1 MFLLHTKIM
10 KKFLLLFYPILA
22 GSISLVLLKKNSNEN
37 VSWEFAEAKRETA
50 LGCAPGAA
58 DYADNKGKFIGLLPG
73 WGDHSYTISTQSDSA
88 QIYFNQG
95 LSMYYSYHAREALA
109 SFREAA
115 RFDSTNAFL
124 FWAQALAMGP
134 SYNLGHIYKM
144 GAAVPWVV
152 QNMNRLSPNATARE
166 KDLILAMN
174 QRYDTSDT
182 ADRNRKNLNLGYA
195 AAMKELVNKYPED
208 LEIRA
213 LYVDAMMLVHPWDFW
228 YNNGTPKEWTPELVA
243 YCEKILQE
251 DPQHPAGL
259 HYYIHVTEASRKPEV
274 ALPAADSLLKLFPGV
289 AHMVHMSSH
298 EYERIGYYAQG
309 VRANELA
316 DRSLVVYD
324 SLAKGLFPQVHVPHY
339 YAVNAYCALSGA
351 MQQKASEKT
360 LTVRKSIDPTR
371 EMTYFQYLYMFP
383 QLAMVRLGK
392 WQEIIHDE
400 SRLEDDWHYA
410 SILSDFA
417 KGMAFTRI
425 GNPAKAKEHLASL
438 RKSMKVPLLKKK
450 FVPHTSSPYECA
462 VVAEHILEANIF
474 FTLKN
479 QSEALQSIEK
489 AILAEDSLIYSEP
502 KIWMLPA
509 RQYQGA
515 FLMELNRP
523 AEAEKVYREDLVW
536 NPGNGWS
543 LLGLYQALKAQK
555 KTKELE
561 ELKKL
566 YMNSFSEAE
575 VIPGKS
581 AY

>member
-1 MFLLHTKIM
+1 M
-10 KKFLLLFYPILA
+10 LA
-22 GSISLVLLKKNSNEN
+22 GSISLVMLKNSNGSN
-37 VSWEFAEAKRETA
+37 VSLEFTESKRETA
-50 LGCAPGAA
+50 LGCAPGEAV
-58 DYADNKGKFIGLLPG
+58 YADTKGKFIRLLPG
-73 WGDHSYTISTQSDSA
+73 WGNHSYTISTRSDSA

-124 FWAQALAMGP
+124 YWAQALAMGP
-134 SYNLGHIYKM
+134 SYNLGYLYKM
-144 GAAVPWVV
+144 GAAVPGVI
-152 QNMNRLSPNATARE
+152 QNMNRLSTNATARE
-166 KDLILAMN
+166 KDLVFAMN
-174 QRYDTSDT
+174 QRYDTGDT
-182 ADRNRKNLNLGYA
+182 ADRNRKELNLRYA
-195 AAMKELVNKYPED
+195 AAMKELLNKYPED

-228 YNNGTPKEWTPELVA
+228 YNNGIEKEWTPELVA
-243 YCEKILQE
+243 HCEKILQE

-316 DRSLVVYD
+316 DHSLVVYD

-339 YAVNAYCALSGA
+339 YAVDAYCALSGA
-351 MQQKASEKT
+351 MQKKGIEKSVM
-360 LTVRKSIDPTR
+360 VRNSIQPSP

-383 QLAMVRLGK
+383 QLAMVRMGK
-392 WQEIIHDE
+392 WQEIINDE
-400 SRLEDDWHYA
+400 THIKSDWHYA
-410 SILSDFA
+410 SLLNDFA
-417 KGMAFTRI
+417 KGMALTKT
-425 GNPAKAKEHLASL
+425 GKPDKAKEHLASL
-438 RKSMKVPLLKKK
+438 RKSMKAPLLMKK

-462 VVAEHILEANIF
+462 VVAGHILEANIL
-474 FTLKN
+474 FTQKN
-479 QSEALQSIEK
+479 YHEALSSIQK
-489 AILAEDSLIYSEP
+489 AILAEDSLVYSEP
-502 KIWMLPA
+502 KTWMLPA

-515 FLMELNRP
+515 FLMQLERL
-523 AEAEKVYREDLVW
+523 AEAEKVYREDLDW

-555 KTKELE
+555 KTRELE
-561 ELKKL
+561 GLKKL
-566 YMNSFSEAE
+566 YKHSFSEAE
-575 VIPGKS
+575 VIPERS